1 MKIIIYGKKTEQM
14 TSSAIETIIDS
25 CCLYVEK
32 IFVYR
37 SFFAD
42 FFSQDF
48 IHKKIVL
55 IDSIKDVEDADFLIS
70 IGGDGTFLRAVNFI
84 EKKHIPIIGINMG
97 RLGFLSNLQIKDIPF
112 IFQSLKNKNYS
123 LEKRMLLKS
132 VSLAETFGE
141 VAIFALNDM
150 CFHRTD
156 DSDMIVVD
164 VKVDGKHL
172 NTYWGD
178 GLIVSTPTG
187 STAYSLSCGGPIVHP
202 TLEVFLIAP
211 IASHALTV
219 RPIIVPATTLEI
231 CVKSRTHEFL
241 LSKDSDTQKVS
252 DNATIII
259 EKADFSIDVI
269 NFECQNFYKTIS
281 EKLMWGADKRF
292 SLL

>member
-187 STAYSLSCGGPIVHP
+187 STAYSLSCGCPFTRFDGQTYNCTGNDIGN
-202 TLEVFLIAP
+202 L
-211 IASHALTV
+211 
-219 RPIIVPATTLEI
+219 
-231 CVKSRTHEFL
+231 C
-241 LSKDSDTQKVS
+241 QK
-252 DNATIII
+252 
-259 EKADFSIDVI
+259 
-269 NFECQNFYKTIS
+269 QNS
-281 EKLMWGADKRF
+281 
-292 SLL
+292 